1 MQAIAKEISPPHR
14 TTSQEGPI
22 EIMTAKEVA
31 SFLKISVK
39 TVYSYASRRMM
50 PIYWKFQ
57 NNVRFEK
64 QQILDW
70 MRQNNQAVPT
80 KAPRR
85 VA

>member
-1 MQAIAKEISPPHR
+1 MQSTIREAETAVSPDTH
-14 TTSQEGPI
+14 TSV

-57 NNVRFEK
+57 NNVRFER
-64 QQILDW
+64 QQILEW
-70 MRQNNQAVPT
+70 MRENNQAVPIRKT
-80 KAPRR
+80 RR
-85 VA
+85 AA

>member
-1 MQAIAKEISPPHR
+1 MHSATKELSNVRPCPDA
-14 TTSQEGPI
+14 SI

-64 QQILDW
+64 QQIIEW
-70 MRQNNQAVPT
+70 MRENNQAQPT
-80 KAPRR
+80 KPRVK
-85 VA
+85 VAA